1 MNRSMDSLT
10 KAKRVEVMSRFYR
23 ILGVLVFVVAGNIWV
38 ARAQEPAEPAAPP
51 QPQATD
57 APAVQQAPDPDLVT
71 QVQELRAELD
81 QLKTQMAQVNSILE
95 QLQANQ
101 ASTAKVAT
109 PPRNKRAATPSGK
122 KATATPVASSTPPVA
137 VEPDE
142 ATPTTVLVF
151 HDGHRVEARNYAI
164 VGQSL
169 WIYTEDDS
177 KKVPLSEL
185 DVAATKTANSDR
197 GVVFQVPQAK

>member
-1 MNRSMDSLT
+1 MGSLT
-10 KAKRVEVMSRFYR
+10 KATQVEVMSRFYR
-23 ILGVLVFVVAGNIWV
+23 LLGVLVLVAVGSIWV

-95 QLQANQ
+95 QMQANQ

-109 PPRNKRAATPSGK
+109 PPRNKRTAPASAK
-122 KATATPVASSTPPVA
+122 KAAAAPVASSTPPVA

-151 HDGHRVEARNYAI
+151 HDGHRIEARNYAI

-169 WIYTEDDS
+169 WIYTADDS
-177 KKVPLSEL
+177 KKVPLADL

-197 GVVFQVPQAK
+197 GVVFQLPAAK

>member
-1 MNRSMDSLT
+1 
-10 KAKRVEVMSRFYR
+10 MSRFCR
-23 ILGVLVFVVAGNIWV
+23 LLGVFVFVAAGSLWV
-38 ARAQEPAEPAAPP
+38 ARAQEPADAAAPA

-57 APAVQQAPDPDLVT
+57 APAVQQAPDPDLIT

-81 QLKTQMAQVNSILE
+81 QLKNQMAQVNSILA

-109 PPRNKRAATPSGK
+109 PPRGKRAAPAAAKT
-122 KATATPVASSTPPVA
+122 AAATPAASSTPPGA
-137 VEPDE
+137 VEADE

-169 WIYTEDDS
+169 WIYTADDS
-177 KKVPLSEL
+177 KKVPLADL

-197 GVVFQVPQAK
+197 GVVFQLPPAK

>member
-1 MNRSMDSLT
+1 MDSLT
-10 KAKRVEVMSRFYR
+10 KAKQVEVMSRFYR
-23 ILGVLVFVVAGNIWV
+23 LLGVLVFVAVAGIWV
-38 ARAQEPAEPAAPP
+38 ARAQEAAEPAAPP

-81 QLKTQMAQVNSILE
+81 QLKNQMAQVNSILE
-95 QLQANQ
+95 QMQANQ
-101 ASTAKVAT
+101 ASTAKAAP
-109 PPRNKRAATPSGK
+109 PPRNKRATPASAK
-122 KATATPVASSTPPVA
+122 KAAAPPVASSTPPAA

-142 ATPTTVLVF
+142 AAPTTVLVF
-151 HDGHRVEARNYAI
+151 HDGHRIEARNYAI

-169 WIYTEDDS
+169 WIYTADDS
-177 KKVPLSEL
+177 KKVPLSDL

-197 GVVFQVPQAK
+197 GVAFQVPATK

>member
-1 MNRSMDSLT
+1 
-10 KAKRVEVMSRFYR
+10 MSRFYR
-23 ILGVLVFVVAGNIWV
+23 LFGVLVFVAVGSIWV
-38 ARAQEPAEPAAPP
+38 ARAQETAEPAPPP

-81 QLKTQMAQVNSILE
+81 QLKNQMAQVNSILE

-101 ASTAKVAT
+101 APVAKSVSPSPKKRAT
-109 PPRNKRAATPSGK
+109 PTSAK
-122 KATATPVASSTPPVA
+122 KAAAAPVASSTPPGA

-151 HDGHRVEARNYAI
+151 HDGHRIEARNYAI

-169 WIYTEDDS
+169 WIYTADDS
-177 KKVPLSEL
+177 KKVPLADL

>member
-1 MNRSMDSLT
+1 MECLT
-10 KAKRVEVMSRFYR
+10 KAKQVQVMSRFCR
-23 ILGVLVFVVAGNIWV
+23 LLGVFVFVAAGSLWV
-38 ARAQEPAEPAAPP
+38 ARAQEPADAAAPA

-81 QLKTQMAQVNSILE
+81 QLKNQMAQVNSILA

-109 PPRNKRAATPSGK
+109 PPRSKRAAPAAAKT
-122 KATATPVASSTPPVA
+122 AAATPAASGTPPGA
-137 VEPDE
+137 VEADE

-169 WIYTEDDS
+169 WIYTADDS
-177 KKVPLSEL
+177 KKVPLADL

-197 GVVFQVPQAK
+197 GVVFQLPPAK

>member
-1 MNRSMDSLT
+1 MESLT
-10 KAKRVEVMSRFYR
+10 KAKQVEVMSRFYR
-23 ILGVLVFVVAGNIWV
+23 LLGVLVFVAVGSMWV
-38 ARAQEPAEPAAPP
+38 ARAQEPAEPAAPQ

-81 QLKTQMAQVNSILE
+81 QLKNQMAQVNSILE

-101 ASTAKVAT
+101 ASAAKVPT
-109 PPRNKRAATPSGK
+109 PPRGKRPAPAPGK
-122 KATATPVASSTPPVA
+122 KAVAAPVASSTPPGA

-151 HDGHRVEARNYAI
+151 HDGHRIEARNYAI

-169 WIYTEDDS
+169 WIYTADDS
-177 KKVPLSEL
+177 KKVPLADL

-197 GVVFQVPQAK
+197 GVVFQVPAAK